1 MIKTFWIAMLLALTQ
16 TAHAN
21 GDKQH
26 VPINCCDLFKTT
38 PFESGYGDSLRPWQR
53 TYNLSVAALATE
65 DPTCKARLGMILEA
79 VRYRLN
85 QQSRCSRAWCKLSV
99 LASKIEIIKSRPI
112 DILVINDDSESPTT
126 PQQSKPRPT
135 TR

>member
-1 MIKTFWIAMLLALTQ
+1 MKTLLIAMLLALTQ

-26 VPINCCDLFKTT
+26 APISCYYLFKTI
-38 PFESGYGDSLRPWQR
+38 PYEYGYAENLRPWQK

-99 LASKIEIIKSRPI
+99 LASKIEIIKSKPI
-112 DILVINDDSESPTT
+112 DILVVNESNESQTT
-126 PQQSKPRPT
+126 QLLLQPRPR